1 MSQIAMC
8 SQLPTVSPGRF
19 MQRRQFESSV
29 KCCYLRF
36 DILYYNFV
44 FRLLASLLVEL
55 GEYDISGPTEY
66 MSTKEKAVSKDD
78 IIWSKG
84 VLFDS
89 VSCTVRD

>member
-1 MSQIAMC
+1 MC
-8 SQLPTVSPGRF
+8 SQLPTASPGRF

-29 KCCYLRF
+29 KMLF
-36 DILYYNFV
+36 FTFHHLYYNFV

-78 IIWSKG
+78 IIPSKK
-84 VLFDS
+84 VLIFS
-89 VSCTVRD
+89 TIVRC